1 MIEPILPSNPVYRAA
16 PIIIGALL
24 DLLYPYHRG
33 VLLKVHP
40 VYTSY
45 MMAKSLAPPGS
56 GRVRGAA
63 VWIFVLVLHISLYT
77 GLLYASYLA
86 GEIFWLAVASYIV
99 KVSTPV
105 KLLRDIVASVARC
118 LEEGDIVCARERVS
132 WIVRRDTEKLGE
144 GHIASA
150 AIESLFESTVD
161 GISSPLLYT
170 ALLGPLGGLAQ
181 RIINTLDSA
190 LGYKTPEYLE
200 AGWLSAK
207 ADTAVNFIPA
217 RLTAL
222 VIVLMAPTAGGSV
235 ERAYRIYRAYRGR
248 TESTNAGHTMSA
260 AAGCLGVRLEKL
272 GSYSLGEGGLPGY
285 RDIYRGLRLFG
296 ASLGMIYAVSLAIA
310 VYSPAALLARAY
322 YG

>member
-1 MIEPILPSNPVYRAA
+1 MIEFLIPSNPLYRVL
-16 PIIIGALL
+16 PILIGALL

-45 MMAKSLAPPGS
+45 IMARAIAPPGS
-56 GRVRGAA
+56 TRARGAIAWA
-63 VWIFVLVLHISLYT
+63 VVVVSHLLLYT
-77 GLLYASYLA
+77 GILYASHLA
-86 GEIFWLAVASYIV
+86 GELFWILTASYIV
-99 KVSTPV
+99 KVSIPV

-118 LEEGDIVCARERVS
+118 LERGDIECARERVS
-132 WIVRRDTEKLGE
+132 WIVRRDTKGLSE

-190 LGYKTPEYLE
+190 LGYKTPEYIE

-217 RLTAL
+217 RFTAL
-222 VIVLMAPTAGGSV
+222 LIVLLAPSVGGSIW
-235 ERAYRIYRAYRGR
+235 EAYKIYRIYRGR
-248 TESTNAGHTMSA
+248 TESTNAGHPMSA
-260 AAGCLGVRLEKL
+260 AAGSLGVRLEKI
-272 GSYSLGEGGLPGY
+272 GSYTLGEGGLPGY
-285 RDIYRGLRLFG
+285 RDIYRGLKLF
-296 ASLGMIYAVSLAIA
+296 S
-310 VYSPAALLARAY
+310 AALSLIYTLCIGISILNPITRL
-322 YG
+322 

>member
-1 MIEPILPSNPVYRAA
+1 MIEFLIPSNPLYRAA
-16 PIIIGALL
+16 PIAIGALL

-33 VLLKVHP
+33 LLLKVHP

-45 MMAKSLAPPGS
+45 TMARALAPPGS
-56 GRVRGAA
+56 TRLRGAIA
-63 VWIFVLVLHISLYT
+63 WVVVVASHLALYA
-77 GLLYASYLA
+77 GILYASYLA
-86 GEIFWLAVASYIV
+86 GGLFWILTASYIV
-99 KVSTPV
+99 KVSAPV

-118 LEEGDIVCARERVS
+118 LERGDIACARERVS
-132 WIVRRDTEKLGE
+132 WIVRRDTGSLGE
-144 GHIASA
+144 GHVASA

-190 LGYKTPEYLE
+190 LGYKTPEYIE

-207 ADTAVNFIPA
+207 ADTVVNFIPA

-222 VIVLMAPTAGGSV
+222 IIVLMAPTVGGGIGG
-235 ERAYRIYRAYRGR
+235 AYRIYRAYSGA
-248 TESTNAGHTMSA
+248 TESINAGHPMSA
-260 AAGCLGVRLEKL
+260 AAGSLGVRLEKI
-272 GSYSLGEGGLPGY
+272 GSYALGEGGLPSY

-296 ASLGMIYAVSLAIA
+296 ACLAVIYALSLATAI
-310 VYSPAALLARAY
+310 YTPAAYLARAP
-322 YG
+322 